1 MINIIVEFTEKEKAA
16 IDELESRYEKLFSE
30 LDLIINA
37 RKDEPDQTLFDEGNA
52 ELKRLQ
58 DALPPEPIPHDVWSE
73 YKAKEQAIAAEQD
86 RKYNEWFIA
95 GGEAWGRAMKEKDAA
110 IDKLNEER
118 TALYAAA
125 ERRQF
130 SELGADIKA
139 VLNDAKSQAR
149 QLLYNSHQYFTGND
163 KPGVSYNEKYV
174 SNATRL
180 LNASTMR
187 GTIYKALKLHIEA
200 LRTDEAAFNEFTE
213 FVNQLIRHSEF
224 IDRASAEEMTDELP
238 TFISSIV
245 ATATRYPKNYIA
257 PTDKISNLAFCGEL
271 NGEAQQLAMERRGSK
286 KQITTLVSIDFEKLN
301 GAVQIRG
308 RKELTAY
315 DREVHDAIITLFVDG
330 GNEYITPQMI
340 YQAMTG
346 NPKAY
351 LNPKQAEAISDSITK
366 CMYSR
371 VIINA
376 DEEAKAYGF
385 EKFKY
390 DGSLI
395 SGERVTATL
404 NGNVLECLHLLRKPI
419 LYEYADKK
427 NQIGRFDIKLLNSPI
442 NKTEE
447 IITLQGYL
455 YRRIL
460 SMKGSSTLSKTI
472 VYETVYNQIGVEA
485 SSDGALRKK
494 KSKVRDQ
501 IKSIFDFWKQEG
513 FILGYC
519 ENKRKTEIYSV
530 TIRV

>member
-1 MINIIVEFTEKEKAA
+1 MIKIIKYTDEEIKALEAIEEKYRPELEKAYA
-16 IDELESRYEKLFSE
+16 AVNALDSKTQLDEYLKASDRTTEINAQIQAERDVYFKRAEMRSFNSFSGDVERIVKAVKNQVLTFIFVSKALAGDPPSGEDRAREKRNQEQLKKSIEHNESLIALYPDDEELLKNTQELKEMDVRSLYDLTYSAKGLHDRINDSFAIYFDFLQKTDMQAYAELQAYIDEAIEHR
-30 LDLIINA
+30 
-37 RKDEPDQTLFDEGNA
+37 DEIEPAEDNETDAA
-52 ELKRLQ
+52 EL
-58 DALPPEPIPHDVWSE
+58 
-73 YKAKEQAIAAEQD
+73 
-86 RKYNEWFIA
+86 
-95 GGEAWGRAMKEKDAA
+95 
-110 IDKLNEER
+110 
-118 TALYAAA
+118 
-125 ERRQF
+125 
-130 SELGADIKA
+130 
-139 VLNDAKSQAR
+139 
-149 QLLYNSHQYFTGND
+149 
-163 KPGVSYNEKYV
+163 
-174 SNATRL
+174 
-180 LNASTMR
+180 ASIIT
-187 GTIYKALKLHIEA
+187 K
-200 LRTDEAAFNEFTE
+200 
-213 FVNQLIRHSEF
+213 
-224 IDRASAEEMTDELP
+224 
-238 TFISSIV
+238 
-245 ATATRYPKNYIA
+245 YPKSYIA
-257 PTDKISNLAFCGEL
+257 PTDKISSLAFSGEL
-271 NGEAQQLAMERRGSK
+271 NTQMQQLAMERRGSK
-286 KQITTLVSIDFEKLN
+286 KQITTLVSIDFERLN

-427 NQIGRFDIKLLNSPI
+427 SQIGRFDIKLLNSPI

-460 SMKGSSTLSKTI
+460 SMKGSSTLSKSI
-472 VYETVYNQIGVEA
+472 VYDTVYNQIGAEA

-494 KSKVRDQ
+494 KAKVRGQ
-501 IKSIFDFWKQEG
+501 IKSILDFWKQEG

-519 ENKRKTEIYSV
+519 ENKRKTEMYSV

>member
-1 MINIIVEFTEKEKAA
+1 MIKIIKYTDEEIKALEAIEEKYRPELEKAYA
-16 IDELESRYEKLFSE
+16 AVNALDSKTQLDEYLKASE
-30 LDLIINA
+30 RTTEINA
-37 RKDEPDQTLFDEGNA
+37 QIQAEREVYFKRAEMRSFNSFSGDIERIANAVKNQVLTFIFVSKALAGEPPTAEDREREAKHQEQLRRAIENNEKIIAEYPDDA
-52 ELKRLQ
+52 ELIKNTQELKEMDIRSLYDRQYSADGLRERINDSFSIYLDFLKKADPNAYADLQ
-58 DALPPEPIPHDVWSE
+58 AYIEN
-73 YKAKEQAIAAEQD
+73 AIEHRDEIEMAED
-86 RKYNEWFIA
+86 NEA
-95 GGEAWGRAMKEKDAA
+95 D
-110 IDKLNEER
+110 
-118 TALYAAA
+118 TA
-125 ERRQF
+125 
-130 SELGADIKA
+130 EL
-139 VLNDAKSQAR
+139 
-149 QLLYNSHQYFTGND
+149 
-163 KPGVSYNEKYV
+163 
-174 SNATRL
+174 
-180 LNASTMR
+180 ASIIT
-187 GTIYKALKLHIEA
+187 K
-200 LRTDEAAFNEFTE
+200 
-213 FVNQLIRHSEF
+213 
-224 IDRASAEEMTDELP
+224 
-238 TFISSIV
+238 
-245 ATATRYPKNYIA
+245 YPKSYIA
-257 PTDKISNLAFCGEL
+257 PTDKISSLAFSGEL
-271 NGEAQQLAMERRGSK
+271 NTQMQQLAMERRGSK
-286 KQITTLVSIDFEKLN
+286 KQITTLVSIDFERLN
-301 GAVQIRG
+301 GAVQINRG

-315 DREVHDAIITLFVDG
+315 DREVHDAIITLYVDG

-351 LNPKQAEAISDSITK
+351 LNPKQAEAISNSITK

-385 EKFKY
+385 DKFKY

-530 TIRV
+530 TIRI